1 MLASIRPRFARKSYL
16 NYVDKE
22 RIERRDLLKRSLHD
36 DDDDDDYL
44 THLQPTGSR
53 VSRRGGSSSSGRKD
67 SRKESKSS
75 VNSARSHT
83 DALCRTIDG
92 KLSSP
97 YIENRRKHRT
107 ESKDPIA
114 QPVTTIFK
122 ANSLSR
128 SNHSADAS
136 DETLSSSNH
145 SADASDEILPSP
157 YIKKRRE
164 HRTKSKDP
172 IAQSVTTIPKTNSL
186 SSSNHS
192 TDASDKILPSP
203 YIRKR
208 RKHRTTSKARSVPK
222 TNPLSSS
229 NYSAN
234 ASDEVLPSRYIK
246 NRRKHRAKSKDPKA
260 QPKTSTS
267 RKYSSGR
274 DDDTRSINSIAE
286 TAATMPETTPQLL
299 SRKRIITARRTLSTR
314 SHSLSRSNKKS
325 IDPIAQL
332 VTTIPKTTT
341 SREHSSG
348 RDDGTRSIDSIA
360 ESATTISETTPQ
372 LLPRKRIITLRRTLS
387 KRSHSRSRSNT
398 KSIDPIA
405 QSVTTI
411 PKTTTSRKHSSGRDD
426 GTKSVVSI
434 AESATTIPETTPQL
448 LPRKRIIT
456 PRRTLS
462 TRSRINHSLS
472 CNKHYEYTSHSRQ
485 LGDIDTVMTS
495 LSAHLSQ
502 KPYTSDNDDDD
513 DDAESILSS
522 IFRTLG
528 EVYDDCL

>member
-1 MLASIRPRFARKSYL
+1 MLASIRPRFASSRKNKKSYL

-53 VSRRGGSSSSGRKD
+53 VSRSGSSSSRTD

-107 ESKDPIA
+107 KSKDPIA

-145 SADASDEILPSP
+145 SADASDEILPTP
-157 YIKKRRE
+157 YIKKRRK
-164 HRTKSKDP
+164 HRTKSK
-172 IAQSVTTIPKTNSL
+172 ARSVTTIPRTNSL
-186 SSSNHS
+186 SSNNHS
-192 TDASDKILPSP
+192 ADASDGILPS
-203 YIRKR
+203 
-208 RKHRTTSKARSVPK
+208 T
-222 TNPLSSS
+222 
-229 NYSAN
+229 
-234 ASDEVLPSRYIK
+234 YIK
-246 NRRKHRAKSKDPKA
+246 NRRKHRTKSKDPKA
-260 QPKTSTS
+260 QPKTTTS
-267 RKYSSGR
+267 RKHSSGR

-286 TAATMPETTPQLL
+286 SAATMPETTPQLL

-325 IDPIAQL
+325 IDPIAQS

-348 RDDGTRSIDSIA
+348 RDDGTRSIDSFA

-372 LLPRKRIITLRRTLS
+372 LLSRKRIITARRTLS
-387 KRSHSRSRSNT
+387 TRSRSHSRSNK
-398 KSIDPIA
+398 KSTDPIA

-426 GTKSVVSI
+426 GTRSIDSI
-434 AESATTIPETTPQL
+434 AESATTMPETTPQL

-456 PRRTLS
+456 ARRTLS

-485 LGDIDTVMTS
+485 LGDVGTVMTS